1 MPLIGMNGSV
11 SKRMDWAGNHPGLS
25 LDWALLLGLHRAKS
39 FALLP
44 LEIYPLSFC
53 QANIIDPVLALPLL
67 DLFSIS
73 LQMIGA
79 AQVSPS
85 TYTHIEHLRR
95 LCTGLIIQPLRFEI
109 GDGFV
114 PNLPPWGRQ

>member
-1 MPLIGMNGSV
+1 MNGSL
-11 SKRMDWAGNHPGLS
+11 SERMDWAGNYPRLS
-25 LDWALLLGLHRAKS
+25 LDWALLLGLHRAES
-39 FALLP
+39 FSLLP
-44 LEIYPLSFC
+44 PEINPLSFC

-67 DLFSIS
+67 NLFSVS

-85 TYTHIEHLRR
+85 TYTHIQHLRR
-95 LCTGLIIQPLRFEI
+95 VCTSLVIQPIRFDI